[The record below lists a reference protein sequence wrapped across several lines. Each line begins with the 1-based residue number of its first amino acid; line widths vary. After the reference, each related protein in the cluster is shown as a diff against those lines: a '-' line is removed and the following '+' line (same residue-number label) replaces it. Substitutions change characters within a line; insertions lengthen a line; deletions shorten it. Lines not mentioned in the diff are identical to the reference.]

1 MGPRAKDPEPAPAMK
16 GQGMGAYGTHEGRTE
31 RVIKHLFS
39 RRSTY
44 LPFIL
49 KAQLAFLS
57 GLAIV
62 AFVLPLSG
70 PERWTV
76 VLAAGV
82 LAGLT
87 WAILEHVRQR

>member
-1 MGPRAKDPEPAPAMK
+1 
-16 GQGMGAYGTHEGRTE
+16 MGAKGAHERRTE
-31 RVIKHLFS
+31 SAVKRLFS
-39 RRSTY
+39 RESSY

-49 KAQLAFLS
+49 KAQLAFLA

-70 PERWTV
+70 TERWTV
-76 VLAAGV
+76 VVAAGV

-87 WAILEHVRQR
+87 LAILDHVRRR

>member
-1 MGPRAKDPEPAPAMK
+1 
-16 GQGMGAYGTHEGRTE
+16 
-31 RVIKHLFS
+31 VIKRFFS
-39 RRSTY
+39 RESTY

-49 KAQLAFLS
+49 KAQLAFLA
-57 GLAIV
+57 GLEIG

-76 VLAAGV
+76 VVIAGV

-87 WAILEHVRQR
+87 WAILDHLRQR